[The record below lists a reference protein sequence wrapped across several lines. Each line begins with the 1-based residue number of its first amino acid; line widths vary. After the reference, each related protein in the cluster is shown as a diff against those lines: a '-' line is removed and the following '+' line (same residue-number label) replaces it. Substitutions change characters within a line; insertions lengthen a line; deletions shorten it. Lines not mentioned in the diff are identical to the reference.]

1 MGKASD
7 VATAIAAPIQLMG
20 KLILEFTT
28 ELGRFGLLMGRV
40 FTEIGAVF
48 SRRSLFMRE
57 CVRLGVD
64 SLPLVLMVGLFTGAV
79 SGWQL
84 HYQLEGYMPFDM
96 IGPGVFKSIVLEMGP
111 VLTGLIISGR
121 VSASIAAE
129 LGTMKVTEQIDALE
143 SMAISSTRY
152 LAVPRI
158 AAMTAMMPVLV
169 TQVNFIAIMGAWF
182 VTTVFLSLTSAQFFG
197 LIPNFFHVYDIFS
210 GLLKSVFF
218 GMSSAM
224 IGCYVG
230 FDTSGGA
237 EGVGSATIKAFVW
250 SSLTVL
256 VLDFLLA
263 MILF

>member
-1 MGKASD
+1 MSKSLVVPGI
-7 VATAIAAPIQLMG
+7 VAAPLQLVG
-20 KLILEFTT
+20 KLLIEFTA
-28 ELGRFGLLMGRV
+28 ELGRFGMLMGRV
-40 FTEIGAVF
+40 IAEIGAVF
-48 SRRSLFMRE
+48 TSRRLFIRE

-64 SLPLVLMVGLFTGAV
+64 SLPLVLMVGVFTGAV

-84 HYQLEGYMPFDM
+84 HYQLEGYMPYDM

-121 VSASIAAE
+121 VAASIAAE
-129 LGTMKVTEQIDALE
+129 LGTMRVTEQIDALE

-158 AAMTAMMPVLV
+158 AAMTLMTPVLV
-169 TQVNFIAIMGAWF
+169 AHVNFIAIMGAWM
-182 VTTVFLSLTSAQFFG
+182 VTTVFLGMTSAQFFG
-197 LIPNFFHVYDIFS
+197 LIPAFFHVYDVFS
-210 GLLKSVFF
+210 GLLKSLFF

>member
-1 MGKASD
+1 MAKPPITKN
-7 VATAIAAPIQLMG
+7 VFLAPIQQGGRL
-20 KLILEFTT
+20 LIEFVA
-28 ELGRFGLLMGRV
+28 ELGRFGLLMGRIT
-40 FTEIGAVF
+40 TELGAIF
-48 SRRSLFMRE
+48 SRRKLFIRE
-57 CVRLGVD
+57 CIRLGVD
-64 SLPLVLMVGLFTGAV
+64 SLPLVLLVGIFTGAV

-84 HYQLEGYMPFDM
+84 HYQLEGYMPYDM

-111 VLTGLIISGR
+111 VLTGLVISGR
-121 VSASIAAE
+121 VAASVAAE
-129 LGTMKVTEQIDALE
+129 LGTMRVTEQIDALE

-158 AAMTAMMPVLV
+158 AAMTLMTPVLV

-182 VTTVFLSLTSAQFFG
+182 VLTVFLGMTSGQFFG
-197 LIPNFFHVYDIFS
+197 LIPAFFHTYDIFS

-218 GMSSAM
+218 GLSSSM

-230 FDTSGGA
+230 FDASGGA
-237 EGVGSATIKAFVW
+237 EGVGTATIKAFVW